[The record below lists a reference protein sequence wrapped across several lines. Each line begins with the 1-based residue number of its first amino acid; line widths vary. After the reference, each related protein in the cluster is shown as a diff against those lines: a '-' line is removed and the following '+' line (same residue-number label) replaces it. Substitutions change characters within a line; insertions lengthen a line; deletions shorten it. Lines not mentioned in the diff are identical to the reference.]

1 VTHRL
6 QGLDAR
12 ATLAASLALTLALIG
27 TVQPSWL
34 LVVVLPLQWW
44 LILRPISRREWL
56 LFGIVGLFF
65 TAQNHV
71 ALRSGVFTFRQ
82 QDFLLMPFHEPL
94 LWMCWY
100 LHIVRFVGE
109 PPRTVRLCAP
119 AWAGLLVTA
128 GAFSAFG
135 GDPRVLSLA
144 TLASCALL
152 LAFFHSARD
161 LAYAACAL
169 SLGLAVEW
177 VGVLQGL
184 WWYPRPDFLGLP
196 AYAVTMWL
204 SVGLLGRRFA
214 VPLAEW
220 IERRWAGAA

>member
-1 VTHRL
+1 MKPRPE
-6 QGLDAR
+6 GLDAR
-12 ATLAASLALTLALIG
+12 ATLAASLALTLAQLG

-34 LVVVLPLQWW
+34 LAALLPLQWW

-56 LFGIVGLFF
+56 LSLVVALFF
-65 TAQNHV
+65 TAQNHA

-82 QDFLLMPFHEPL
+82 QDFLLMPWQEPL

-109 PPRTVRLCAP
+109 PPRAVRLGTP
-119 AWAGLLVTA
+119 AWVGLLATVA
-128 GAFSAFG
+128 AFSSFG
-135 GDPRVLSLA
+135 GDPRVLSIA

-152 LAFFHSARD
+152 VAFFHSGRD
-161 LAYAACAL
+161 LAYGACAL
-169 SLGLAVEW
+169 SLGMAVEW
-177 VGVLQGL
+177 VGVAQGL
-184 WWYPRPDFLGLP
+184 WWYPRDDFLGLP
-196 AYAVTMWL
+196 VYAATMWL

-220 IERRWAGAA
+220 IERRWALPS